1 MNTEAIP
8 ELARHGGVIFWL
20 LLAMGALALSV
31 FLERLVHFHRESIN
45 STNFLSGIRTVLRR
59 GNVVEALSICDATP
73 GPVARL
79 VKAAILVRDRGRDQ
93 IRESLRVTGLTELPQ
108 LEEKMG
114 LLATIAQT
122 APVLGLLGTIL
133 GLMQLLQMLQTTGL
147 SATAG
152 TLIEGVW
159 RALVC
164 SGLGLAI
171 AAPSYAA
178 YNFLVNRLRLIVTDM
193 EKASSEILNI
203 LDEVAA

>member
-1 MNTEAIP
+1 MNTEAMP
-8 ELARHGGVIFWL
+8 ELARYGGVIFWL
-20 LLAMGALALSV
+20 LLAMGALALGV

-45 STNFLSGIRTVLRR
+45 STNFLSGIRTVLKR
-59 GNVVEALSICDATP
+59 GNVVEALSICEATP

-122 APVLGLLGTIL
+122 APILGLLGSIV

-152 TLIEGVW
+152 ALIEGVW

-203 LDEVAA
+203 LDELAS